1 MQIAVTSQ
9 NRKTVT
15 EHAGKCRK
23 FWIYDIKAGR
33 VVSRQLVELG
43 IEHSFH
49 ASHDAFP
56 VQLANINALITGSV
70 GNGLY
75 QRLMQQG
82 VKPVITV
89 EEDPDTA
96 VQGYLNNTLD
106 LFPVGHHACEGHAH
120 H

>member
-49 ASHDAFP
+49 AR
-56 VQLANINALITGSV
+56 VNAISFISSSAATKIWAG
-70 GNGLY
+70 
-75 QRLMQQG
+75 RR
-82 VKPVITV
+82 
-89 EEDPDTA
+89 
-96 VQGYLNNTLD
+96 
-106 LFPVGHHACEGHAH
+106 
-120 H
+120 